1 MSLDDELRR
10 RGILLLAK
18 TCKACGII
26 PSSYLLQEESIHVGR
41 VFYHGGFADVRDG
54 EYLGCPVAIKYLR
67 IKEEDSDRAL
77 KVLRGVSSASA
88 FVNFPS
94 GCVEKL

>member
-1 MSLDDELRR
+1 MNPDDELRR
-10 RGILLLAK
+10 RYILLLAK

-26 PSSYLLQEESIHVGR
+26 PSSYLLQEESIRVGR

-54 EYLGCPVAIKYLR
+54 EYSGRPVAIKYLR
-67 IKEEDSDRAL
+67 IKEEDSDRAF
-77 KVLRGVSSASA
+77 KVLHNVPSTSA